1 MAQLHALVVDDSPAM
16 RKQLSYA
23 LQRVMGMDATEAG
36 DGADAWRKLATASYD
51 ILITD
56 INMPLMDGLKL
67 VALVRAG
74 GPHLSAKVRAL
85 LVREIRSQRSV
96 DDLGISLRILDQD
109 RHQRRRAIRLLIP
122 RRDEYT
128 LLRELDATDR
138 LVIDEAQVVSAGDSA
153 P

>member
-36 DGADAWRKLATASYD
+36 DGADAWRKLATSTFD

-67 VALVRAG
+67 VALLRSG
-74 GPHLSAKVRAL
+74 GPHQRVPVIVITTERGEADRKRAMSLGANAYLVKPVQATQVVDAVRAL
-85 LVREIRSQRSV
+85 L
-96 DDLGISLRILDQD
+96 
-109 RHQRRRAIRLLIP
+109 RLP
-122 RRDEYT
+122 
-128 LLRELDATDR
+128 
-138 LVIDEAQVVSAGDSA
+138 
-153 P
+153 